1 MDPIFINQKWS
12 GKKNGDLS
20 EKTYKISYFRSLK
33 TQSVEFG
40 PKEPSELLKPR
51 IARVRSSRDQFR
63 TDQLRKPV
71 FDEPEP
77 AQSPLLVRPKKLDP
91 LKPNE
96 HYISETRLSEMR

>member
-1 MDPIFINQKWS
+1 MTHPAKRVFIPHTC
-12 GKKNGDLS
+12 L
-20 EKTYKISYFRSLK
+20 KISYFRSLK

>member
-12 GKKNGDLS
+12 GKKNGGFS
-20 EKTYKISYFRSLK
+20 EKMLKNSYFRSLK

>member
-1 MDPIFINQKWS
+1 M
-12 GKKNGDLS
+12 
-20 EKTYKISYFRSLK
+20 
-33 TQSVEFG
+33 
-40 PKEPSELLKPR
+40 KPR

-63 TDQLRKPV
+63 PDELRKPV

-96 HYISETRLSEMR
+96 HYGISETRLSEMRSVGFDLRYQVMNLVT